1 MAAKIVLFT
10 ENDGTGLKS
19 VLMKNEASLKS
30 HYNSAVVDKG
40 QWIAYRF
47 PGYNPGCWGKDNV
60 QILTQGNSG
69 AIDFKFP
76 PASIRK
82 VNSFGSEGVTVYQH
96 NDYCGREEPLS
107 DSAAHI
113 NVGGASSII
122 ISGGRWKL
130 FTQPEFAGPFRT
142 LGPDNYSTPE
152 AMGFPN
158 DNLRSIENDDQ

>member
-1 MAAKIVLFT
+1 MAARIVLYT
-10 ENDGTGLKS
+10 QTDAAGLKS
-19 VLMKNEASLKS
+19 VLMENDANLTSSYL
-30 HYNSAVVDKG
+30 SAVVDKG
-40 QWIAYRF
+40 QWIAYRY
-47 PGYNPGCWGKDNV
+47 PDYNPSSWGSDNV
-60 QILTQGNSG
+60 QLLTQGDSG

-82 VNSFGSEGVTVYQH
+82 VESFGSEGVTVYQH
-96 NDYCGREEPLS
+96 NDYCGKEQPLS

-130 FTQPEFAGPFRT
+130 FTQPEYAGPFRT
-142 LGPDNYSTPE
+142 LGPDNYPTPD

-158 DNLRSIENDDQ
+158 DSLRSIEKAQ